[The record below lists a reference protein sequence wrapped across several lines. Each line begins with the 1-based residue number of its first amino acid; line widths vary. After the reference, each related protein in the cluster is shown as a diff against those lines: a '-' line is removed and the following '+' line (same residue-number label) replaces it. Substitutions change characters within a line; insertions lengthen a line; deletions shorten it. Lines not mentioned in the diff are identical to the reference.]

1 MSFTFPPLHA
11 RPTRSF
17 HARPSHL
24 FFGSA
29 LCFLPPLQ
37 DEEFVGTNSFQVI
50 EDVLIE
56 GSAAHFDAFKSS
68 KAFKEML
75 KALGPKYLEVC
86 ARLCAAGEQ
95 D

>member
-1 MSFTFPPLHA
+1 M
-11 RPTRSF
+11 
-17 HARPSHL
+17 
-24 FFGSA
+24 
-29 LCFLPPLQ
+29 
-37 DEEFVGTNSFQVI
+37 GTNSFQVI